1 LGIDHVMAGV
11 LPEQKSEMVRIL
23 QQRGRSQP
31 AADRGT
37 PDSDDTVVATLPKS
51 AAADTP
57 STKSNPGWLRRQLA
71 AVCQL
76 RATRHRPFARVAM
89 VGDGVNDAPALAQA
103 DVGIAVGSGTAAAM
117 ETAPALLMRSSLH
130 SLLTFLD
137 VSRVVFRRIKLNFVW
152 ASMYNVV
159 CIPIAAGILYP
170 AVDRGLPPVVAG
182 LLMIASSL
190 TVMVSSLSLKLYRE
204 PKY

>member
-1 LGIDHVMAGV
+1 
-11 LPEQKSEMVRIL
+11 
-23 QQRGRSQP
+23 
-31 AADRGT
+31 
-37 PDSDDTVVATLPKS
+37 
-51 AAADTP
+51 
-57 STKSNPGWLRRQLA
+57 
-71 AVCQL
+71 
-76 RATRHRPFARVAM
+76 
-89 VGDGVNDAPALAQA
+89 
-103 DVGIAVGSGTAAAM
+103 
-117 ETAPALLMRSSLH
+117 TAPALLMRSSLH

-170 AVDRGLPPVVAG
+170 AADRGLPPVVAG

>member
-1 LGIDHVMAGV
+1 
-11 LPEQKSEMVRIL
+11 
-23 QQRGRSQP
+23 
-31 AADRGT
+31 
-37 PDSDDTVVATLPKS
+37 
-51 AAADTP
+51 
-57 STKSNPGWLRRQLA
+57 
-71 AVCQL
+71 
-76 RATRHRPFARVAM
+76 M

-103 DVGIAVGSGTAAAM
+103 DVGISVGSGTAAAM
-117 ETAPALLMRSSLH
+117 ETAPVLLMRSSLY

-137 VSRVVFRRIKLNFVW
+137 MSRIVFRRVKLNFIW

-170 AVDRGLPPVVAG
+170 AVDRGLPPVIAG

-204 PKY
+204 PKH